1 MIKEILLEKEEVVY
15 KTLLNA
21 LRSNRLSQTILLSGT
36 KNPLKLDT
44 AYLIAQSIIEDK
56 QDFACEECELCQ
68 RIKNN
73 EYFDFILIDGSEET
87 IKKEK
92 IEDMYQRFKE
102 TSLER
107 YNKKVFIINNINNAS
122 LKVLNMIL
130 KFIEEPKDNIYGILI
145 SDNLGSLLDTIKS
158 RCQIIP
164 FKDNSKDEIINL
176 YLNDGFEDLD
186 AYFLYQINH
195 EYQKLDLNDELF
207 LNAKDMVDISLDILD
222 KPKLLAIEF
231 NNRLYTYKDKNL
243 KTIINMYISLMIVYL
258 NDVFD
263 IDNQSDCEYQNKL
276 NKLSKYCIYDLL
288 KIYMDA
294 KDKLRFN
301 YDKKLI
307 LDQLAYQISRVM

>member
-73 EYFDFILIDGSEET
+73 EYFDFILIDGCEET

-243 KTIINMYISLMIVYL
+243 KTIIDMYISLMIVYL

>member
-1 MIKEILLEKEEVVY
+1 
-15 KTLLNA
+15 
-21 LRSNRLSQTILLSGT
+21 
-36 KNPLKLDT
+36 
-44 AYLIAQSIIEDK
+44 
-56 QDFACEECELCQ
+56 
-68 RIKNN
+68 
-73 EYFDFILIDGSEET
+73 
-87 IKKEK
+87 
-92 IEDMYQRFKE
+92 
-102 TSLER
+102 
-107 YNKKVFIINNINNAS
+107 
-122 LKVLNMIL
+122 MIL

-243 KTIINMYISLMIVYL
+243 KTIIDMYISLMIVYL

>member
-243 KTIINMYISLMIVYL
+243 KTIIDMYISLMIVYL

>member
-243 KTIINMYISLMIVYL
+243 KTIIDMYISLVIVYL

-288 KIYMDA
+288 KIYMDS

-307 LDQLAYQISRVM
+307 LDQLAYQISRAM